1 LGCTRAALDVL
12 TNYDWPGNVRELENA
27 IERAVVL
34 CKSAVID
41 VDDLPREVGGAPAL
55 SPNGSSRALT
65 FEIGTP
71 LADIEMR
78 VIHETL
84 RHTKGDKRLAAQLLG
99 IATRTIYRKLE
110 TPSGAGDDGDASKDP
125 EELAD
130 ADNLAIEAPIA
141 AIK

>member
-1 LGCTRAALDVL
+1 M
-12 TNYDWPGNVRELENA
+12 
-27 IERAVVL
+27 
-34 CKSAVID
+34 ID
-41 VDDLPREVGGAPAL
+41 VEDLPREVRGVPSL
-55 SPNGSSRALT
+55 SPSGSSRALT

-84 RHTKGDKRLAAQLLG
+84 RHSKGDKRLAAQLLG

-110 TPSGAGDDGDASKDP
+110 VPADPADAGENDDASKDP
-125 EELAD
+125 DDLAAD
-130 ADNLAIEAPIA
+130 DNLAIEAPLV